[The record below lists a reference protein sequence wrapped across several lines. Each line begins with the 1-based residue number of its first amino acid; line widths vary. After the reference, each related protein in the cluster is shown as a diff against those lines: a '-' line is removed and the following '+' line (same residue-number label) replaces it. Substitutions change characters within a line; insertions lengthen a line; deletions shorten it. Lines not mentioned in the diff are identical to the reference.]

1 MKQDA
6 RTPLILL
13 TGFLGSGKTTWLK
26 TALANETY
34 GDTAVLVNEFGE
46 VGIDHL
52 LVDAISPDIVLLDS
66 GCVCCQIRGELKDAV
81 LDLLDRRY
89 SGEIPA
95 FSRIVV
101 ETTGLADPGQ
111 ILSTFLMDPVLR
123 HQIDLSSV
131 VTIVDALNGP
141 DLHAN
146 QPEWAA
152 QVSAAS
158 LLLLSKTDLMTEDVE
173 ALDASLQALNP
184 VAEIDTVAK
193 VALLSD
199 LTRKDLRFPAM
210 QTPVVPSGSH
220 HHGSAKTLA
229 LHVEERLDWT
239 RFVIWLSALIH
250 NHGDR
255 LLRVKC
261 LLNTEE
267 NGVVLLDGVS
277 HTLHPPQHLD
287 DWPDDDPRSRL
298 VFIARGIEP
307 EDIRR
312 SFRAYCL
319 SSDPVPA

>member
-1 MKQDA
+1 MREDI

-26 TALANETY
+26 SALANETF

-81 LDLLDRRY
+81 LDLLDRRFR
-89 SGEIPA
+89 GDIPA

-141 DLHAN
+141 ELHAD

-158 LLLLSKTDLMTEDVE
+158 LLLLSKTDLLED
-173 ALDASLQALNP
+173 DAGTMDRSLQALNP
-184 VAEIDTVAK
+184 VAEIDTVAN

-199 LTRKDLRFPAM
+199 LTRRDLRVPSV
-210 QTPVVPSGSH
+210 QTSVVPNGTH

-229 LHVEERLDWT
+229 LHVEGRLDWT

-267 NGVVLLDGVS
+267 NGVVLLDGVG
-277 HTLHPPQHLD
+277 HTLHPPQHLE

-298 VFIARGIEP
+298 VFIARGIDP
-307 EDIRR
+307 DDIRR
-312 SFRAYCL
+312 SFRAFCL
-319 SSDPVPA
+319 TSETVPA